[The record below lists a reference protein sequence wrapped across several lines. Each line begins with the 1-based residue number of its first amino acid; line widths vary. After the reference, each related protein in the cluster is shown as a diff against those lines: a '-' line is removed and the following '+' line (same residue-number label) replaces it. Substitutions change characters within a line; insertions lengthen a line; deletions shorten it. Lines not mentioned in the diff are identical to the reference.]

1 MSYLYNPKGFYL
13 EDYEIGREY
22 TSQGRTITEADV
34 VNFAGVSGDF
44 NPLHTDEEFGKAN
57 QFGKR
62 IAHGALGF
70 IISNGLNNQMGIA
83 EGTTIAFIECTVKY
97 TAPLLIGDTVH
108 IVVIPTEV
116 IHSSKPGKG
125 ILKQL
130 VKLVNQDER
139 VIMESNQTLMV
150 KSRV

>member
-97 TAPLLIGDTVH
+97 TAPLLIGDTVR

>member
-22 TSQGRTITEADV
+22 TSQGRTITDADV

>member
-1 MSYLYNPKGFYL
+1 M
-13 EDYEIGREY
+13 
-22 TSQGRTITEADV
+22 
-34 VNFAGVSGDF
+34 
-44 NPLHTDEEFGKAN
+44 
-57 QFGKR
+57 
-62 IAHGALGF
+62 
-70 IISNGLNNQMGIA
+70 
-83 EGTTIAFIECTVKY
+83 
-97 TAPLLIGDTVH
+97 LIGDTVH

-130 VKLVNQDER
+130 VKVVNQDER